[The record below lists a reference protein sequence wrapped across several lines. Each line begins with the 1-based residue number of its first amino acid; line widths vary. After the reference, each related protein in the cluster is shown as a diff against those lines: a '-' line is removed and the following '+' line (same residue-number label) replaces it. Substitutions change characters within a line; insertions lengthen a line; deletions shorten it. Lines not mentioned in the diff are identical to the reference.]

1 MARLIW
7 IAQLEYF
14 MGEWDPFS
22 FHTKC
27 SLSVYVSFY
36 LPEMIWL
43 HLLGWR
49 YACFVMLKYS
59 RMFIMM
65 KIMHYLQHCIGNVS
79 LISSIIFSA
88 IKAIM
93 PFLDDKESH
102 HFIRL
107 KLPLTRGRRIQ
118 ECKAVIA
125 RFNLA
130 RKTILC

>member
-1 MARLIW
+1 M
-7 IAQLEYF
+7 QLERICEF
-14 MGEWDPFS
+14 
-22 FHTKC
+22 
-27 SLSVYVSFY
+27 LSSRND
-36 LPEMIWL
+36 MIAFIGL
-43 HLLGWR
+43 KICLLCHVKVFQNAG
-49 YACFVMLKYS
+49 
-59 RMFIMM
+59 FIMM
-65 KIMHYLQHCIGNVS
+65 KIMHYLQHGIGNVS
-79 LISSIIFSA
+79 LISGIIFSA

-93 PFLDDKESH
+93 PFLEDKESH